1 MSLLFRIVYA
11 AHANGTHHKLAL
23 DGLRSMTGTQA
34 AEWTRLFLKHADRF
48 MVGSKAPDDTFKDF
62 KNHVLHVGDSY
73 WGGAP
78 EATVEWYGRT
88 VAALREQRWPD
99 AVYAAG
105 VTSHYYCDPIMP
117 FHTGQTDAENAIH
130 RATEWS
136 INRSYNDLR
145 RLGEARSAALEVPKR
160 DGADWLKAMVCDGAE
175 ASHRSYERLIAHYDI
190 HRGVTDPPSGLDG
203 IARGFVAE
211 LLIYAATG
219 FGRILDRAFDEAQVA
234 PPPVSLTLDTIVAAI
249 KIPAK
254 ALAKR
259 LSNAEDRA
267 IVEAMYDELK
277 TTGRV
282 EKTLPEDD
290 RMVRDLHAKEVLAPQ
305 IAIRAAARAT
315 RLKSTPAQ
323 SAPSTAAP
331 KEAAAA
337 AAEIAKRTQAALAG
351 TIPVKPNIT
360 PAAPPRP
367 QPQAASNDAAA
378 AKPASTPMLAPQIR
392 ATAAVLPPV
401 AAQAP
406 RAEPQPVA
414 PPAGAVAAPT
424 KPAAMPAS
432 PAAVTP
438 PKPEVAP
445 AVVAAAQGL
454 VSRLASTATPAPAKP
469 VTAASTSVPSIAAT
483 TAERVPRA
491 YLAAS
496 DQLEAAPSIGPKM
509 AERFAGLGVK
519 TVADFLA
526 ANPPALAARLAD
538 RRIDAA
544 MIEQWQAQARMVMT
558 VAGLRGTNAQLLTG
572 AGYNTAA
579 AVAAADPDKL
589 AAAVIAYAAGA
600 EGQRLLRDS
609 PPPEPDKIKGWV
621 AMARAA
627 ARAK

>member
-1 MSLLFRIVYA
+1 
-11 AHANGTHHKLAL
+11 
-23 DGLRSMTGTQA
+23 
-34 AEWTRLFLKHADRF
+34 
-48 MVGSKAPDDTFKDF
+48 
-62 KNHVLHVGDSY
+62 
-73 WGGAP
+73 
-78 EATVEWYGRT
+78 
-88 VAALREQRWPD
+88 
-99 AVYAAG
+99 
-105 VTSHYYCDPIMP
+105 
-117 FHTGQTDAENAIH
+117 
-130 RATEWS
+130 
-136 INRSYNDLR
+136 
-145 RLGEARSAALEVPKR
+145 
-160 DGADWLKAMVCDGAE
+160 MVCDGAE

-305 IAIRAAARAT
+305 LAIRAAARAT

-331 KEAAAA
+331 KEAAAT
-337 AAEIAKRTQAALAG
+337 AAEIARRTQAALAG
-351 TIPVKPNIT
+351 TIPAKPNIT
-360 PAAPPRP
+360 PVAPPRP
-367 QPQAASNDAAA
+367 QPQAAS
-378 AKPASTPMLAPQIR
+378 TPTLAPQIK
-392 ATAAVLPPV
+392 APSAVLPPV
-401 AAQAP
+401 AVQAP
-406 RAEPQPVA
+406 KAEPQPVA
-414 PPAGAVAAPT
+414 PLAGAVAVPA
-424 KPAAMPAS
+424 KPAAVPVG
-432 PAAVTP
+432 PAAATP
-438 PKPEVAP
+438 FKPEVAP

-454 VSRLASTATPAPAKP
+454 VSRLASTATPTPAKP
-469 VTAASTSVPSIAAT
+469 ATAATTSVPSIAAT

-509 AERFAGLGVK
+509 AERFAGLGIK

-544 MIEQWQAQARMVMT
+544 MIEQWQAQARLVMT
-558 VAGLRGTNAQLLTG
+558 VAGLRGTSAQLLTG
-572 AGYNTAA
+572 AGYSTAA
-579 AVAAADPDKL
+579 AVATSDPDKL
-589 AAAVIAYAAGA
+589 AAAVTAYAAGA

-627 ARAK
+627 AKAK